1 MKKVL
6 LQSIVLLL
14 ALYSTKAKAQD
25 IQEPRDSIE
34 MENVKTDSIEDARVM
49 KEYGLRIYSK
59 YPFSKNRTPYR
70 RVPPTPIRQEVKPVL
85 PKPKPIR
92 RASYVC

>member
-25 IQEPRDSIE
+25 IQEPLDSIE

-59 YPFSKNRTPYR
+59 YPFSKNRTPYQ
-70 RVPPTPIRQEVKPVL
+70 RVPPIRQEVKPVL
-85 PKPKPIR
+85 PKPKPKR
-92 RASYVC
+92 RASYLC